1 MSEKLIDVKNISFSY
16 SKDSPLIFED
26 ISFSVER
33 GDVLCVLGP
42 NGTGKTTLIK
52 TLNKLYD
59 INSGEIILNGKNIK
73 KLSFRDIS
81 KSIGYIPQGH
91 IPSFPFTVF
100 DVVLMG
106 RSPYIGLSSSPRLR
120 DKKIAEDA
128 LKTLGIHHMR
138 DKEYTNLSGGERQLV
153 FLARVLAQEPDVLIL
168 DEPTNHLD
176 FGNQIRLLQ
185 ILEQLSELGMAII
198 MSSHY
203 PDHAFLVANKVAIMK
218 DKKFLAF
225 GKPEDVITEDN
236 LKETYGMEVIIRDV
250 GEGRKTCIP
259 LKSDFKL
266 EMDNYAPK
274 FQSKKNKILEF
285 L

>member
-1 MSEKLIDVKNISFSY
+1 MSDKLIEVKNISFSY
-16 SKDSPLIFED
+16 SKNSPLIFKD
-26 ISFSVER
+26 ISFSIER
-33 GDVLCVLGP
+33 GDILCVLGP

-52 TLNKLYD
+52 TLNKLHE

-73 KLSFRDIS
+73 KLSFKDIS

-91 IPSFPFTVF
+91 VPSFPFTVF

-106 RSPYIGLSSSPRLR
+106 RSPYISLSSSPRTR
-120 DKKIAEDA
+120 DRKIAEDA
-128 LKTLGIHHMR
+128 LKTLGIYHMR

-176 FGNQIRLLQ
+176 FGNQIKLLQ
-185 ILEQLSELGMAII
+185 ILEQLSQLGMAII

-203 PDHAFLVANKVAIMK
+203 PDHALLVANKVAIMK
-218 DKKFLAF
+218 NKTFLTF
-225 GKPEDVITEDN
+225 GKPEEVITEET
-236 LKETYGMEVIIRDV
+236 LKETYDMEVMIKDV
-250 GEGRKTCIP
+250 GDGRKTCIP

-266 EMDNYAPK
+266 KMDNYKSK
-274 FQSKKNKILEF
+274 FQKKKQIIQ
-285 L
+285 